1 MKKTI
6 LSIFF
11 ATIIAFSFAQT
22 EKHIAPDFTAITLDQ
37 DTIVLSEILAINKS
51 VLLEF
56 FYAENQ
62 FCQETSPII
71 SESYIAMGENEE
83 DVIFLSIN
91 VGNDSLECR
100 NYMDTLGLENPIVAG
115 IGGNGNYIDS
125 LFDIQ
130 SYPTIIFIGYETK
143 THEATQVI
151 DTIIDDEI
159 EYAYDTI
166 IGGDTTWTYND
177 DFYYYNIYEN
187 DIWPVYNSDS
197 LVTVINENLAE
208 IGTGILDPFEKSEY
222 IFNLYP
228 NPSHGQINI
237 QSPSLSGQYDY
248 QVFDISGK
256 IIYQNRV
263 NIPNQQSVELNFS
276 WLNKGIYFLRLNNGQ
291 TELIKKLIIH

>member
-6 LSIFF
+6 LSILF
-11 ATIIAFSFAQT
+11 AMIMSFSFAQT

-37 DTIVLSEILAINKS
+37 DTIVLSELLAINKF

-56 FYAENQ
+56 FFAENQ
-62 FCQETSPII
+62 FCQEISPII
-71 SESYIAMGENEE
+71 NESYMAMGENQE
-83 DVIFLSIN
+83 DVVFLSIN

-125 LFDIQ
+125 VFDIQ
-130 SYPTIIFIGYETK
+130 SYPTIILIGYETK
-143 THEATQVI
+143 VHDSTQVI

-159 EYAYDTI
+159 IYAYDTI
-166 IGGDTTWTYND
+166 IGNDTNWVYND

-197 LVTVINENLAE
+197 LVAVINKNLAE
-208 IGTGILDPFEKSEY
+208 VGTGILDPFEKTEY
-222 IFNLYP
+222 VFNLYP
-228 NPSHGQINI
+228 NPSHGLINV
-237 QSPSLSGQYDY
+237 QSPSISGLFDY
-248 QVFDISGK
+248 QLIDISGK
-256 IIYQNRV
+256 IIVQDKV
-263 NIPNQQSVELNFS
+263 NIPIQQSVELNFS

-291 TELIKKLIIH
+291 TELTKKLIIH

>member
-11 ATIIAFSFAQT
+11 AMIMAFSFAQT

-37 DTIVLSEILAINKS
+37 DTIVLSELLAINKF

-56 FYAENQ
+56 FFAENQ
-62 FCQETSPII
+62 FCQEISPII
-71 SESYIAMGENEE
+71 NESYMAMGENQE
-83 DVIFLSIN
+83 DVVFLSIN

-125 LFDIQ
+125 VFDIQ
-130 SYPTIIFIGYETK
+130 SYPTIILIGYETK
-143 THEATQVI
+143 VHDSTQVI

-159 EYAYDTI
+159 IYAYDTI
-166 IGGDTTWTYND
+166 IGNDTNWVYND

-197 LVTVINENLAE
+197 LVAVINKNLAE
-208 IGTGILDPFEKSEY
+208 VGTGILDPFEKTEY
-222 IFNLYP
+222 VFNLYP
-228 NPSHGQINI
+228 NPSHGLINV
-237 QSPSLSGQYDY
+237 QSPSISGLFDY
-248 QVFDISGK
+248 QLIDISGK
-256 IIYQNRV
+256 IIVQDKV
-263 NIPNQQSVELNFS
+263 NIPIQQSVELNFS

-291 TELIKKLIIH
+291 TELTKKLIIH